1 MGYTYVSQY
10 DTGSLFKI
18 GKATT
23 LSQRQSSLRTGSSGK
38 LELFDYV
45 ETDHPLEGERFL
57 KRLWVARLRQHRKE
71 VYRLTEDE
79 VRAGMDELRRYLDEV
94 LPAELAQQAELAEL
108 ETVDNDDT
116 VIEASEDVVAAHRR
130 LVAIEADLR
139 RLNAEA
145 EPLRRAIML
154 AIGKNRGIAGIAT
167 FDKADSVRW
176 FNAARAQAEHP
187 ELWEP
192 FQKTTYDNAAFKKKY
207 ADLADSFMEPPKKRT
222 FVLNEDLGS

>member
-1 MGYTYVSQY
+1 MGYTYVSRY

-45 ETDHPLEGERFL
+45 ETEYPLEGERFL
-57 KRLWVARLRQHRKE
+57 KRLWVARARQHRKE
-71 VYRLTEDE
+71 VFRLTEDE
-79 VRAGMDELRRYLDEV
+79 VRAGMDELRRYLAEV
-94 LPAELAQQAELAEL
+94 LPTELAQQAELAEL

-116 VIEASEDVVAAHRR
+116 MIEASEDVVAAHRR

-139 RLNAEA
+139 QLNAEA

-167 FDKADSVRW
+167 YDKADSVRW
-176 FNAARAQAEHP
+176 FNATRAQAEHP

-192 FQKTTYDNAAFKKKY
+192 FQKMTYDNAAFKKKY